1 MKKNN
6 WAKKPQTTRICDHA
20 ACNEPGTCRA
30 PKDRSL
36 NSYYWFCPKHAAEYN
51 KNWDFYLGLSSEEIE
66 QHLRNDTT
74 WQRPTWRLGQ
84 NGSFKTDRLRDSFG
98 IFEEVGLG
106 MDGKHTPPPPKI
118 KHEKKY
124 VEAARFME
132 LTIPFT
138 KIELK
143 KQYKKLAKLYH
154 PDTATGDEKQAAKLF
169 QKLSDAYTYLSERL
183 G

>member
-1 MKKNN
+1 MIKNN
-6 WAKKPQTTRICDHA
+6 RIKITKTTRICDHA
-20 ACNEPGTCRA
+20 GCNESGTCRA

-36 NSYYWFCPKHAAEYN
+36 TSYYWFCQKHAAEYN

-74 WQRPTWRLGQ
+74 WQRPTWKLGQ
-84 NGSFKTDRLRDSFG
+84 NGSFKTDRLYDSFG

-124 VEAARFME
+124 VAAAQFME
-132 LTIPFT
+132 LEIPFS
-138 KIELK
+138 KAELK

-154 PDTATGDEKQAAKLF
+154 PDTAKGDEKEAAKLF
-169 QKLSDAYTYLSERL
+169 QKLSDAYTYLLERL